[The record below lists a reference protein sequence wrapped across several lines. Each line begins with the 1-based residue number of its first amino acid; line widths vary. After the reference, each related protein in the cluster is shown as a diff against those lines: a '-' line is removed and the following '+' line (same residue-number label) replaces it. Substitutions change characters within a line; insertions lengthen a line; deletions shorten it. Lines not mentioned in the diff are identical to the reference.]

1 MTESISGQLC
11 IFGLIDN
18 EGIADIIETTA
29 RDGFGL
35 SATQDESFK
44 RGRGTIYGHFDSEH
58 PSDDVLECLRRLG
71 LSGEWCGFE
80 RGPQKRERIQ
90 VTMFDAPS
98 GRIVQAHSFTDDEHG
113 TIFLAND
120 ATAEDMEIHARWP
133 YFTDIVDH
141 KGHARLIYIESQHD
155 ALANSDNQDI
165 YPGSFEAYAKARAL
179 RHASQQ
185 DQS

>member
-1 MTESISGQLC
+1 MQSISGQLC
-11 IFGLIDN
+11 VFGLIDD
-18 EGIADIIETTA
+18 EGLADIIETTT

-35 SATQDESFK
+35 SATQEASFK
-44 RGRGTIYGHFDSEH
+44 RGYGTIYGHFDSEH

-80 RGPQKRERIQ
+80 RGPQTRARIQ

-98 GRIVQAHSFTDDEHG
+98 GHIVRAHSFTDDDCG

-120 ATAEDMEIHARWP
+120 ASAADMEIHARWP
-133 YFTDIVDH
+133 YYTDIADH
-141 KGHARLIYIESQHD
+141 KGHARLIYVESQHD
-155 ALANSDNQDI
+155 ALASFGKEDI

-179 RHASQQ
+179 RRAPQ
-185 DQS
+185 DQP